1 MSKTQILL
9 HIVFT
14 TKNRLQTIPLLHKRE
29 LYRYIHGVIRNYNC
43 HTLRINGMTE
53 HVHIL
58 LDLNPTVALADLV
71 KIIKQS
77 SSIWMK
83 TNPYFNLFEGWNSGY
98 YASSISPG
106 DKNDCIDYI
115 KNQEEHHGGKGLLE
129 ELKELTL
136 EYHLEWD
143 KRDWS

>member
-14 TKNRLQTIPLLHKRE
+14 TKYRLQTIPLLHKRE
-29 LYRYIHGVIRNYNC
+29 LYRYIYGIIRNYHC

-71 KIIKQS
+71 KKIKQS
-77 SSIWMK
+77 SSVWMK
-83 TNPYFNLFEGWNSGY
+83 INPYFNLFEGWNTGY
-98 YASSISPG
+98 
-106 DKNDCIDYI
+106 
-115 KNQEEHHGGKGLLE
+115 
-129 ELKELTL
+129 
-136 EYHLEWD
+136 
-143 KRDWS
+143 

>member
-29 LYRYIHGVIRNYNC
+29 LDRYIYGIIRNNYC

-58 LDLNPTVALADLV
+58 LDLNPTIALADLV

-77 SSIWMK
+77 SSVWMK
-83 TNPYFNLFEGWNSGY
+83 TNPYFNLLEGWNTGY

-106 DKNDCIDYI
+106 DKNGCIEYI

-129 ELKELTL
+129 ELKELAL

-143 KRDWS
+143 ERDWS